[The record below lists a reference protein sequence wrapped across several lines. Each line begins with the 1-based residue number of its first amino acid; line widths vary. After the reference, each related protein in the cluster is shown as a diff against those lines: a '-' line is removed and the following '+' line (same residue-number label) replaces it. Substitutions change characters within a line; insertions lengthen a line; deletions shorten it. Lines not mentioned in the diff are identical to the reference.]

1 MLSDASS
8 SPDAVAEARAFA
20 EHCIDVNAARMSVI
34 LRVII
39 AIVLV
44 AGPIQYFLLAPP
56 AAFWQLVR
64 MSGALVTFLVV
75 AIALRA
81 SAGLRRRSDV
91 ACAVMTAVA
100 MAIEARAL
108 TRIGGL
114 ETLYTGIACVTPM
127 SVIAFLVPFRRRLWL
142 AALPAVAFYGVF
154 FAFRPSAMHQP
165 YAAMP
170 VFHASLAIGLAVI
183 FGDMS
188 YRLAREHHAQRR
200 QLAGEAARL
209 EAAVRARTSEV
220 MELARN
226 LASLEETERTRI
238 ARELHDELGQELT
251 AARLELGGLVAE
263 TRRALGDEA
272 AVVRR
277 STGIEARI
285 ALAQQRLR
293 DVVFSLRPPAL
304 DDFDLA
310 TALRMLVDRY
320 RRPGILELDYENTLD
335 GAQLTDT
342 QATTVFRILQEALTN
357 VTRHAAARHARV
369 RIGVQDGRIVMT
381 VADDGRG
388 LPESSSR
395 RIGFGLRGMRE
406 RLRLVGGELVI
417 EPGADGGSILRATFP
432 LTTPRGA

>member
-1 MLSDASS
+1 MRSGVSS
-8 SPDAVAEARAFA
+8 SAESAAEAHAFA
-20 EHCIDVNAARMSVI
+20 EHCIDVNASRMWV
-34 LRVII
+34 LLWFL
-39 AIVLV
+39 IVTVGV
-44 AGPIQYFLLAPP
+44 AGPLQYLLLAEGS
-56 AAFWQLVR
+56 FWQLVR
-64 MSGALVTFLVV
+64 LGVALAILASVLV
-75 AIALRA
+75 AFRSSAALRRHA
-81 SAGLRRRSDV
+81 DMLCAGMIFV
-91 ACAVMTAVA
+91 VVGV
-100 MAIEARAL
+100 EAYTLAQV
-108 TRIGGL
+108 GGL
-114 ETLYTGIACVTPM
+114 ETLYVSVACITPM
-127 SVIAFLVPFRRRLWL
+127 MGILFLMPLARRLCITIS
-142 AALPAVAFYGVF
+142 PAIAFYGVF
-154 FAFRPSAMHQP
+154 FLARPSALGHP
-165 YAAMP
+165 YAMVP
-170 VFHASLAIGLAVI
+170 VFHASVAVGLVI
-183 FGDMS
+183 LFGELN
-188 YRLAREHHAQRR
+188 YRLAQEHHARGTW
-200 QLAGEAARL
+200 LAGERGRL
-209 EAAVRARTSEV
+209 EVAVRARTAEV
-220 MELARN
+220 LELARN
-226 LASLEETERTRI
+226 LVSLEETERTRI

-251 AARLELGGLVAE
+251 GARLEAGIVVAGARQE
-263 TRRALGDEA
+263 LGDEA
-272 AVVRR
+272 PTTQRAA
-277 STGIEARI
+277 GIEARI

-369 RIGVQDGRIVMT
+369 RIGVQDGRMVMT

-432 LTTPRGA
+432 LTTPRSV